1 MDTIVVNTA
10 KPYYVYFDNDLIKMI
25 GETVAF
31 TKSRILIITDDN
43 VDALYGDKVVNKLLQ
58 INDKIYKFAFCH
70 GEDNKNKDT
79 LFAILDKLSA
89 LQFDRNDVII
99 ALGGGVVGDIAGF
112 AAGIYMR
119 GIKYI
124 QMPTTFLSAI
134 DSSVGGKTAINLGAI
149 KNQIGVFNQ
158 PEFVLIDT
166 ELIKSCPQDIF
177 IDGMGEGVKYALLCG
192 GRAAE
197 IVRAGKVTQNF
208 DEFVRLC
215 VGYKAAVVSQ
225 DEREGGLR
233 RVLNLGH
240 TVGHAVEALSKHN
253 ISHGTAVVYG
263 IRMLCGALMHERK
276 ISQTV
281 YAEIDRIIKAYFDLK
296 PLNFNAKE
304 IVEII
309 KNDKKADSGQVKI
322 VYPVAIG
329 NIIEEDISFCELERI
344 LHNFIVCEKQERRN
358 DC

>member
-1 MDTIVVNTA
+1 MDTIVVKTA
-10 KPYYVYFDNDLIKMI
+10 KPYNVYFDNDLIKMI
-25 GETVAF
+25 GEVVGF

-43 VDALYGDKVVNKLLQ
+43 VDALYGEKVVNKLLQ
-58 INDKIYKFAFCH
+58 KNDKIYKFVFCH
-70 GEDNKNKDT
+70 GEDSKNKET
-79 LFAILDKLSA
+79 LFAILDELSS

-197 IVRAGKVTQNF
+197 IVRSGAVTQCF

-215 VGYKAAVVSQ
+215 VGYKANVVSK

-240 TVGHAVEALSKHN
+240 TVGHAVEALSKHS

-263 IRMLCGALMHERK
+263 INMLCGALVLEGK
-276 ISQTV
+276 IKQTV
-281 YAEIDRIIKAYFDLK
+281 FAEINRIVKAYFDLK
-296 PLNFNAKE
+296 PLEFKAKE

-329 NIIEEDISFCELERI
+329 DIIEEDITFCELERLLNNYI
-344 LHNFIVCEKQERRN
+344 ESEIQERLN
-358 DC
+358 EC